1 MFEGKKP
8 AVLFVCGDPGGA
20 MAVTPVMEALV
31 SDGLV
36 LVQALA
42 YAETSAVW
50 KAKGLPFGEL
60 AEGLTYEH
68 ILAKLQTLNPELV
81 VTGTSINAL
90 EYEKVCI
97 AAAKELGIPSLSV
110 LDFWTNYRY
119 RFSDKSDNLCYLP
132 DRIAVMDQV
141 AFDAMAADGF
151 PTDRLQ
157 ITGQPAF
164 DDLAAVRDGFSNRS
178 ETRKQLGIANEDL
191 MVVFYSQPFS
201 ALFGSDERSANYPGY
216 DEFTALEGLLHALE
230 EIAAQTGRIIHLV
243 IAPHMREALEKF
255 AQVKGKHVRVVV
267 DNTIDSRHLA
277 LSADLVTGMTSTR
290 LVEACYL
297 QQVVL
302 SLQPGLNKEDTLF
315 INRQGTAIGV
325 YDREDISA
333 QVSIYLLSEDRKQE
347 QLGRLKAFSA
357 LSNATQQVK
366 ELVYKMID
374 QHEINFDRG
383 VHHSTNHRR
392 IPC

>member
-42 YAETSAVW
+42 YGETVDVW
-50 KAKGLPFGEL
+50 AAKGMPFGEL

-68 ILAKLQTLNPELV
+68 ILAKLQTLNPCLV
-81 VTGTSINAL
+81 VTGTSINAE

-97 AAAKELGIPSLSV
+97 AAAQELGIPSLAV
-110 LDFWTNYRY
+110 LDFWANYRY
-119 RFSDKSDNLCYLP
+119 RFSDGNDNFCYLP
-132 DRIAVMDQV
+132 DKIAIMDQL
-141 AFDAMAADGF
+141 AFDEMAAAGF

-164 DDLAAVRDGFSNRS
+164 DDLTVVRDGFSNRS
-178 ETRKQLGIANEDL
+178 ETRKQLAIADEDL

-216 DEFTALEGLLHALE
+216 DEFSALKGLLHALE
-230 EIAAQTGRIIHLV
+230 EIALRTGRIIHLV

-267 DNTIDSRHLA
+267 DNTIDSRHLT
-277 LSADLVTGMTSTR
+277 LSANLVTGMTSTR

-297 QQVVL
+297 RQVVL

-315 INRQGTAIGV
+315 INRQGFAIGV
-325 YDREDISA
+325 YDEEDISA
-333 QVSIYLLSEDRKQE
+333 KVSMYLLNEVDKKAQIE
-347 QLGRLKAFSA
+347 RLKAFSA
-357 LSNATQQVK
+357 SPNATQQVK
-366 ELVYKMID
+366 EFIYKMID
-374 QHEINFDRG
+374 QHEICFNRG
-383 VHHSTNHRR
+383 ANHKTNHRR